1 MKQLNFL
8 NTIDTMSNNDEKLK
22 IESGYV
28 KENRGKT
35 AIKRKEISKPL
46 KELLKRGSLE
56 GNKTILDNGCGF
68 GIDFNYLKQ
77 LNYEAYGFDKF
88 QEKFNQNDF
97 LLNNTYDVVLSTFV
111 INTIDDKKEIEEYIK
126 QAFAMTNKKLIIS
139 VRMDKKAVKEN
150 WIQLEDGGYITSLK
164 TYQKFYTKESIKKL
178 IENTLHIRLNKEN
191 CLQFGE
197 TTIINKEC
205 L

>member
-150 WIQLEDGGYITSLK
+150 WIQLEDGGYIKSLK
-164 TYQKFYTKESIKKL
+164 TYQK
-178 IENTLHIRLNKEN
+178 
-191 CLQFGE
+191 
-197 TTIINKEC
+197 
-205 L
+205 